1 MYAAGVGICKPMVV
15 LSIQIKVMQVSSER
29 IAAVTS
35 FFKRVEAPNIFSYLD
50 LTFSLQNNIYKTFEE
65 LF

>member
-1 MYAAGVGICKPMVV
+1 MVV